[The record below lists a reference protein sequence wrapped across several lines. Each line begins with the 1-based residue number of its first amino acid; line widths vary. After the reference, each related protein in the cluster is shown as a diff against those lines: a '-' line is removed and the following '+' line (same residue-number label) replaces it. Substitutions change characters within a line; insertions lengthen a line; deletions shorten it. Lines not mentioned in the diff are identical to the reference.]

1 MNNSKGKQSLPYLLS
16 TTKTLARCKRYYYDY
31 FDFKFSSKRNRDCYT
46 ERNVRINIT
55 RMWHNI
61 ILPNAIISREND
73 CPSTIKDAMD
83 ALNYAMT
90 HGKTKRSL
98 EAWHHVCEEEAKLS
112 GSSDPDMV
120 AKSIG
125 FKFKRSFYYYAMG
138 MGATKDGLLY
148 NLPKNKAYTVATYM
162 LDKNIF
168 RFMIR
173 TAKVWV
179 CPWED
184 LNDLVYRFKHYND
197 EYNNKCKEL
206 SDLIKH
212 KEFERV
218 FLSGEDRDKLEKEIE
233 ALNKALDDIE
243 EPTFP
248 KTQRAIVEEFHVSMT
263 SAARFILWRKQLRKA
278 KNLWDPD
285 DVEEV
290 SWPLPKWVKS
300 EAENDFIDTD
310 KPNENDDDGQDDISP
325 ATDESV
331 DKAIQSAINSG
342 ERPSG
347 RWDEEEENLPF

>member
-16 TTKTLARCKRYYYDY
+16 TTKTLARCKRYYYDG

-61 ILPNAIISREND
+61 IIPNAIISREND
-73 CPSTIKDAMD
+73 CPATFHEAIE
-83 ALNYAMT
+83 ALNYAMS

-98 EAWHHVCEEEAKLS
+98 AAWNSVCEQERKIS
-112 GSSDPDMV
+112 GSTE
-120 AKSIG
+120 SIV
-125 FKFKRSFYYYAMG
+125 FKFRRSFYYYALG

-148 NLPKNKAYTVATYM
+148 NLPKNKAYTVDTYM
-162 LDKNIF
+162 SDKKVR
-168 RFMIR
+168 RFIYR
-173 TAKVWV
+173 TAKVWM

-197 EYNNKCKEL
+197 EYNAKCKEL
-206 SDLIKH
+206 SALIEK
-212 KEFERV
+212 KEYDRIYTV
-218 FLSGEDRDKLEKEIE
+218 GEDRDKLDKEIE
-233 ALNKALDDIE
+233 ALNKELDDIE
-243 EPTFP
+243 EPVFP
-248 KTQRAIVEEFHVSMT
+248 STQRAIVEEFHVSMT
-263 SAARFILWRKQLRKA
+263 SAARFRLWRKQLA
-278 KNLWDPD
+278 KYREIYYPEGAL
-285 DVEEV
+285 EHV

-300 EAENDFIDTD
+300 DDEKDFIDTD

-325 ATDESV
+325 VTDESV

-347 RWDEEEENLPF
+347 RWDEKEEGFPF